1 MAARHRFLLTTR
13 ILVLLVAFFIFLA
26 FSEFSRNGPNPSSR
40 FMLTKAIVLNGTL
53 SIDKS
58 EVEYYSGLDYAVK
71 NGTYYLDKAPGLS
84 FISIPFYFV
93 GNELYKAGI
102 VLPKNDAFNYGGDSN
117 GFFFII
123 LFTTFVSAFGVMKF
137 YETLKLLNFSEK
149 VSLASAFIF
158 GLATLYFVFS
168 SSLFSH
174 SFLAAALIFSIYEL
188 LKYQKSGARSN
199 ILLSGT
205 ALGIAIT
212 IEYTIIIFLPIFLL
226 YMFMKAKKIADAKKY
241 SQFLAPVALI
251 GLLLAAYNTATFG
264 CPTCLSYNYS
274 TFIDTQKFD
283 HDIRDGLYVL
293 LVSTYR
299 GIFFFNPVLLLAIP
313 GFYFLYKRR
322 EHEAIFFAMVVVAQ
336 VLLISSYSYLTG
348 GLSYGP
354 RHLIAIIPFMMI
366 FSAAVLQHMPR
377 KPVFFAIVAA
387 LVVVSA
393 FHTLVGRYTSPLA
406 GPENV
411 QNPIYDFALEELMQ
425 SKHNNFWLK
434 NNVTIFYSL
443 LSAAVFFGIVLL
455 RKEII

>member
-84 FISIPFYFV
+84 FLSIPFYFV
-93 GNELYKAGI
+93 GNELYKAG
-102 VLPKNDAFNYGGDSN
+102 VALPKNDAFNYGGDSN

-322 EHEAIFFAMVVVAQ
+322 EHEAIFFAMVVED
-336 VLLISSYSYLTG
+336 Y
-348 GLSYGP
+348 
-354 RHLIAIIPFMMI
+354 
-366 FSAAVLQHMPR
+366 
-377 KPVFFAIVAA
+377 K
-387 LVVVSA
+387 
-393 FHTLVGRYTSPLA
+393 
-406 GPENV
+406 
-411 QNPIYDFALEELMQ
+411 
-425 SKHNNFWLK
+425 
-434 NNVTIFYSL
+434 
-443 LSAAVFFGIVLL
+443 
-455 RKEII
+455 